1 MRPLLT
7 PLRRQFARFWEL
19 WVLMLGHGFATLFLS
34 NLAAGLKDIQEPSVH
49 SLALIGHRLFTL
61 GYHLPLR
68 VGVLVLL
75 LAVAL
80 LLSRGRSIRL
90 AADVLGSAL
99 TLRCLVEFLLLN
111 LLLLAPLQS
120 GSLLLLQLIVYL
132 PLITLNFGWIYWR
145 LDSGAR
151 RQGRS
156 HIRFDDGTAHSFDYF
171 HIAANALLQFDPSGA
186 KPLTRSMKALFVLHG
201 LVMMDLVALTLSR
214 AIGLASAR

>member
-90 AADVLGSAL
+90 AASASGVPWKSSRQCRR
-99 TLRCLVEFLLLN
+99 TMLVHE
-111 LLLLAPLQS
+111 PE
-120 GSLLLLQLIVYL
+120 GTRI
-132 PLITLNFGWIYWR
+132 
-145 LDSGAR
+145 
-151 RQGRS
+151 GRS
-156 HIRFDDGTAHSFDYF
+156 
-171 HIAANALLQFDPSGA
+171 DPSSNA
-186 KPLTRSMKALFVLHG
+186 FN
-201 LVMMDLVALTLSR
+201 VALATER
-214 AIGLASAR
+214 AGPSCPELKAG